1 MIDLHVHTTASDGTY
16 CAQETAAFAK
26 ECGVHCVAITDHNVF
41 LSQEKAVQLSK
52 QYEITVV
59 PGAEISTTFG
69 QKEVHILAYGTLP
82 AESPLTKEL
91 CEAAQRRRERA
102 MKIAARLEGLG
113 MPLSTE
119 MLLACPGGVPGRV
132 HIARQMVQNGYC
144 KTTDEAFDRYLGVGK
159 RAYVPCSYLSA
170 AEAVQMIRKSHMT
183 AVLAHPMRYHFEQPQ
198 LLQMIQ
204 ALVSSGLQGVEV
216 YYPSHNAGDVHFLK
230 QCCKRF
236 GLVAATG
243 SDFHGKDHHW
253 QRIGVPFTLTEE
265 EKADIYTLLLVK

>member
-16 CAQETAAFAK
+16 CAQEAAAFAK

-41 LSQEKAVQLSK
+41 LSQEKAAQLSK

-59 PGAEISTTFG
+59 SGAEISTTFG
-69 QKEVHILAYGTLP
+69 SKEVHILAYGALP

-91 CEAAQRRRERA
+91 SEVAQRRRERA
-102 MKIAARLEGLG
+102 MKIAARLEELC
-113 MPLSTE
+113 MPLNRE
-119 MLLACPGGVPGRV
+119 MLLACPGGIPGRM

-144 KTTDEAFDRYLGVGK
+144 KTTSEAFERYLGEGK

-170 AEAVQMIRKSHMT
+170 TEAVEMIQKSHMK
-183 AVLAHPMRYHFEQPQ
+183 AVLAHPMRYHLEQPQ

-204 ALVSSGLQGVEV
+204 ALASSGLQGVEV

-236 GLVAATG
+236 GLAATAG

-253 QRIGVPFTLTEE
+253 PRIGVPFALTEWE
-265 EKADIYTLLLVK
+265 EAVIYALLFAK